1 MVLCCVVYGIVC
13 CVVYGIVWSSVWYC
27 VWCCIVSCMV
37 FSYMV
42 LCSAVVTCSVVHGC
56 VELCST
62 VRKKSGSLIVIHTHI
77 LLLFTL
83 ELHNNLPLK

>member
-1 MVLCCVVYGIVC
+1 MQSSPSYLYREQSVVLTFRV
-13 CVVYGIVWSSVWYC
+13 
-27 VWCCIVSCMV
+27 M
-37 FSYMV
+37 